1 MEKIV
6 TTMKKK
12 NDKDKDNKMNHTLNA
27 SFRRRQLESIEV
39 ENARLLKRLQGKRS
53 DYDAKKLKQEWKKQK

>member
-1 MEKIV
+1 
-6 TTMKKK
+6 MKKK